1 MAANKRTT
9 STTTANAQQKG
20 RGNGKASAK
29 NASGRPTQLARP
41 NPATAEGIAAMKA
54 QNKQRR
60 NILSGT
66 LAATTAAMPLTRAE
80 KDAAALAGQYGK
92 GKAPAKIGKRG
103 RKEEPVEEE
112 GEEEEV
118 EEDSVDEGEEEVEE
132 GAEEETDEFSD
143 SDGGGAHRE
152 EGSSGEEEEEGRGV
166 GGGGSEVSALEA
178 LVKQNDQLMKMVA
191 ALKKNAS
198 RARSSPP
205 AAGPSRKR
213 ARPPPS
219 SLPPPASSQ
228 KANSAMRKR
237 VQNHVRDFVE
247 KGMLKLDAKYNAQPE
262 PEAVSQTWE
271 KSAAFFGVTGGEILA
286 IAVGYHTTL

>member
-20 RGNGKASAK
+20 RGNGMASAK

-92 GKAPAKIGKRG
+92 GKAPANIGKRG

-112 GEEEEV
+112 VEEDSVEEVEEEEV
-118 EEDSVDEGEEEVEE
+118 EASP
-132 GAEEETDEFSD
+132 EEETDEFSD

-166 GGGGSEVSALEA
+166 GGGGREVSALEA
-178 LVKQNDQLMKMVA
+178 LVKQNHQLMKMVA

>member
-29 NASGRPTQLARP
+29 NASGRSTQLARP

-92 GKAPAKIGKRG
+92 GKAPANIGKRG

-112 GEEEEV
+112 VEEDSVEEVEEEEV
-118 EEDSVDEGEEEVEE
+118 EASP
-132 GAEEETDEFSD
+132 EEETDEFSD
-143 SDGGGAHRE
+143 SDGGKPHRE

-178 LVKQNDQLMKMVA
+178 LVKQNHQLMKMVA

>member
-20 RGNGKASAK
+20 RGNGMASAK

-92 GKAPAKIGKRG
+92 GKAPANIGKRG

-118 EEDSVDEGEEEVEE
+118 EEDSV
-132 GAEEETDEFSD
+132 EETDEFSD
-143 SDGGGAHRE
+143 SDGGKPHRE

-166 GGGGSEVSALEA
+166 GGGGSKVLSLEA
-178 LVKQNDQLMKMVA
+178 LVKQNHQLRKMVA
-191 ALKKNAS
+191 ALIKKNAS

-237 VQNHVRDFVE
+237 VQNHVREFVE

>member
-92 GKAPAKIGKRG
+92 GKAPANIGKRG

-118 EEDSVDEGEEEVEE
+118 EEDAVDEGEEEEVEE
-132 GAEEETDEFSD
+132 DSVEETDESSD
-143 SDGGGAHRE
+143 SDGGKPHRDT
-152 EGSSGEEEEEGRGV
+152 GSSGEEEEEGRR
-166 GGGGSEVSALEA
+166 EEA
-178 LVKQNDQLMKMVA
+178 A
-191 ALKKNAS
+191 
-198 RARSSPP
+198 
-205 AAGPSRKR
+205 
-213 ARPPPS
+213 PS
-219 SLPPPASSQ
+219 SGMDP
-228 KANSAMRKR
+228 RR
-237 VQNHVRDFVE
+237 V
-247 KGMLKLDAKYNAQPE
+247 A
-262 PEAVSQTWE
+262 
-271 KSAAFFGVTGGEILA
+271 
-286 IAVGYHTTL
+286 TTLPSTKHSS

>member
-9 STTTANAQQKG
+9 STTIANAQQKG

-29 NASGRPTQLARP
+29 LARP

-54 QNKQRR
+54 RR
-60 NILSGT
+60 
-66 LAATTAAMPLTRAE
+66 
-80 KDAAALAGQYGK
+80 
-92 GKAPAKIGKRG
+92 APANIGKRA

-118 EEDSVDEGEEEVEE
+118 EEDSVNEGEEEEVEE
-132 GAEEETDEFSD
+132 ASVEETDESSD
-143 SDGGGAHRE
+143 SDGGKPHRDT
-152 EGSSGEEEEEGRGV
+152 GSSGEEEEEGRGV
-166 GGGGSEVSALEA
+166 GGGGSKVLSFKA
-178 LVKQNDQLMKMVA
+178 LVKQNHQLRKMVA
-191 ALKKNAS
+191 ALIKKNAS